1 MKHEATARVVIDLPR
16 EEAWD
21 LLKDLSLAH
30 NYVPA
35 VTRTEI
41 TTDKTTGLGA
51 SRRVYQRSGKGMD
64 ETVTE
69 WNEGHGFVIRLH
81 KGEKGAPPPFRQA
94 VFRYR
99 LEDAGHSRTALTAS
113 LVFDMRW
120 GPLGRILYERLLHKV
135 FRGVIRD
142 IAISMKQF
150 YESGEAVSDGQLKQL
165 RIGAR
170 QEV

>member
-1 MKHEATARVVIDLPR
+1 MKHEATARVVIDLPKD
-16 EEAWD
+16 EAWV

-30 NYVPA
+30 NYVPGI
-35 VTRTEI
+35 TRTEI
-41 TTDKTTGLGA
+41 TTEKVAGVGA

-94 VFRYR
+94 NFRYR
-99 LEDAGHSRTALTAS
+99 IEDAGHSRTALTTS

-120 GPLGRILYERLLHKV
+120 GPVGRFLYERMLHKV

-142 IAISMKQF
+142 VAISMKQF
-150 YESGEAVSDGQLKQL
+150 YESGEAVSDAQLKQL

-170 QEV
+170 QEA